1 MKSVRK
7 KNECSDLALSNF
19 VISSSYSPTPN
30 LIALLMS
37 LPIIIDFHHA
47 WTLASFDVLIVA
59 GIMPLPSVMMSVY
72 WISTCLNRCQLHLRI
87 LKLVSVVSALDI
99 NMKLVC

>member
-1 MKSVRK
+1 MKLALK
-7 KNECSDLALSNF
+7 KNECSDLAPSDF
-19 VISSSYSPTPN
+19 VTSSSYSPTPN

-37 LPIIIDFHHA
+37 LSIIIDLHHV
-47 WTLASFDVLIVA
+47 WTFASFDVLIVA
-59 GIMPLPSVMMSVY
+59 GIMRLPFVTMSVY

-99 NMKLVC
+99 NMKLIC

>member
-1 MKSVRK
+1 MKSAHT

-37 LPIIIDFHHA
+37 SPIIIDFHHA

-72 WISTCLNRCQLHLRI
+72 FISPCLNRCQRHFRGLM
-87 LKLVSVVSALDI
+87 LVSVISVLDI
-99 NMKLVC
+99 HMKLAC

>member
-1 MKSVRK
+1 MKSARK

-37 LPIIIDFHHA
+37 LPIIIDSHLA
-47 WTLASFDVLIVA
+47 LTLTSFDVLIVA
-59 GIMPLPSVMMSVY
+59 SIMPLPFVMMSVY
-72 WISTCLNRCQLHLRI
+72 WISTCLNRCQFHLRI

-99 NMKLVC
+99 NMQLVC